1 MAYGIDKGGKGGN
14 TLRGNFDIS
23 LIPARVLSVV
33 LDASTY
39 PSTYTQNGEYAS
51 LGGITFRPLVK
62 VNTTTEQEGTSF
74 ALPYLPNINHYP
86 VEGELVLILAAGTNL
101 NTQGTDKT
109 AYYYLPPT
117 NSWATNHINVTANN
131 TNQQNNSPNNK
142 SYREVEAGAQNKEV
156 PDFQNT
162 YTFKY
167 GIKERA
173 NVRPLLPQPG
183 DVSFEGRWSNTIRLG
198 STNRS
203 ALPNTWSSVGTEG
216 DPIIIIRNNQYQSTT
231 SPWIPL
237 SEDINTD
244 GGSIYFTSTQK
255 IPVTTLNFKTDS
267 YSTNLPVEPK
277 EYTKDQI
284 IIDSG
289 RLLFVAKEE
298 SILLTAANSVHISAT
313 KFNVDTN
320 STTIQSNRIELGSS
334 NSQLLHPVLKGDS
347 TVALLNDI
355 ITLLQKL
362 TIACAGATAGS
373 IPILSLQKFATAN
386 SLLVQKLN
394 TAYLE
399 SEDVFTV

>member
-1 MAYGIDKGGKGGN
+1 MAYGIDKGGKGSN
-14 TLRGNFDIS
+14 TLRGNFDIA

-33 LDASTY
+33 LDANTY
-39 PSTYTQNGEYAS
+39 PSTYSQNGQYAS

-62 VNTTTEQEGTSF
+62 TNTPTEQEGTSF

-86 VEGELVLILAAGTNL
+86 IEGELVLILTAGTNQ

-117 NSWATNHINVTANN
+117 NTWATNHLNIAASN
-131 TNQQNNSPNNK
+131 TNQQNNTPNNK
-142 SYREVEAGAQNKEV
+142 SYRQVEAGAQNKEV
-156 PDFQNT
+156 PDYQNT

-173 NVRPLLPQPG
+173 NIRPLLPQPG

-203 ALPNTWSSVGTEG
+203 ALPNTWSSVGDEG

-237 SEDINTD
+237 SEDINAD

-255 IPVTTLNFKTDS
+255 IPVTTINFKVDS
-267 YSTNLPVEPK
+267 FNSNPPTEPK

-284 IIDSG
+284 ILDSG

-298 SILLTAANSVHISAT
+298 SILLTAANSIHVSAT
-313 KFNVDTN
+313 TFNIDTN
-320 STTIQSNRIELGSS
+320 TTTINSKQVQLGGNSNL
-334 NSQLLHPVLKGDS
+334 QPVLKGDD
-347 TVALLNDI
+347 TVDCLDRLLTQLTNFMTVVAATSLPGISDSAKTI
-355 ITLLQKL
+355 IPEL
-362 TIACAGATAGS
+362 TAVKI
-373 IPILSLQKFATAN
+373 K
-386 SLLVQKLN
+386 VN
-394 TAYLE
+394 TQIR
-399 SEDVFTV
+399 SNVTTTK

>member
-255 IPVTTLNFKTDS
+255 IPVTALNFKTDS
-267 YSTNLPVEPK
+267 YSTNPPIEPK

-298 SILLTAANSVHISAT
+298 SVLLTAANSVHISAT